1 MRFLN
6 LTIICL
12 LITWPVPGANAQSSL
27 ESAEQSFRY
36 INTTLQT
43 FRNTG
48 RLVNNPGIDGSD
60 LEAFM
65 DLLEFYFKQFSS
77 GFNAN
82 SPMCRFY
89 RDPENGRMTIEERA
103 EFSFSL
109 LRDLDER
116 IQRYIAIDEDF
127 QNEVADEFGT
137 FLLDNINEIKT
148 ESVSNQ
154 QLPSSEFD
162 EAGVIS
168 FIDSVCV

>member
-1 MRFLN
+1 MKYFSVSFV
-6 LTIICL
+6 CL
-12 LITWPVPGANAQSSL
+12 LLVWSAPMVKAQSSI

-36 INTTLQT
+36 INNTLQT

-48 RLVNNPGIDGSD
+48 RLTNNPGVDGSD

-65 DLLEFYFKQFSS
+65 GLLEFYYEEFSS
-77 GFNAN
+77 EFNSN
-82 SPMCRFY
+82 SSMCQFY

-103 EFSFSL
+103 EISFGL

-116 IQRYIAIDEDF
+116 IQRYIATDEEF

-154 QLPSSEFD
+154 QLPSSQFD
-162 EAGVIS
+162 EAAVIS